1 MLRAGVQGNQDLSDI
16 DAELYP
22 YLKIAFRSTDD
33 VDLTASQLRHWIV
46 AYTAAPEGM
55 LLYDGPEEQ
64 QKLTGGDDWTGH
76 YRFVNIGDKVFPD
89 SLAVRYE
96 FFNSDKR
103 ISKSHTVNIGAPQ
116 PGDTTLFSIRFDSE
130 DWDGLNDVNVF
141 VNPHVLP
148 ELYYDNN
155 VLNLASYLDV
165 EFDISNPVLDVTIDG
180 RYILRGDFVSPT
192 PTIQARLWD
201 ENQHLRKTD
210 TTGVRIFLTYPEC
223 ADGSCNPTPI
233 DLGGKYVTWY
243 ASNRHIRF
251 SRRVPAGD
259 AAGR

>member
-1 MLRAGVQGNQDLSDI
+1 M
-16 DAELYP
+16 
-22 YLKIAFRSTDD
+22 
-33 VDLTASQLRHWIV
+33 DLTASQLRHWIV

-116 PGDTTLFSIRFDSE
+116 PGDTTPFFNSFRQR
-130 DWDGLNDVNVF
+130 GLGRAERCECF

-165 EFDISNPVLDVTIDG
+165 EFDVSNPVLDVTIDG
-180 RYILRGDFVSPT
+180 RYILRGDFVSH
-192 PTIQARLWD
+192 A
-201 ENQHLRKTD
+201 NY
-210 TTGVRIFLTYPEC
+210 TGAFV
-223 ADGSCNPTPI
+223 G
-233 DLGGKYVTWY
+233 
-243 ASNRHIRF
+243 
-251 SRRVPAGD
+251 
-259 AAGR
+259 